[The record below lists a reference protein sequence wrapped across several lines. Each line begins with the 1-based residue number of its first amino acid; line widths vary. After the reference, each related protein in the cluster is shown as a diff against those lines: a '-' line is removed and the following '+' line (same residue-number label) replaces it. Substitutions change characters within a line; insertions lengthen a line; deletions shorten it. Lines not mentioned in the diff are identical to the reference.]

1 MSASQQSQKEHLTK
15 FKFNNFF
22 SKQTRHRGNAPQHAG
37 MLSSVMSSSLRPH
50 GPQSVR
56 RLCPWDSP
64 GKNSGA
70 SCQFLLHG
78 LFPTQGRLN
87 SHLLGLLLW
96 WGESFPLSHL
106 GSPYPSIIKTIYD
119 KFTSYLMEES

>member
-22 SKQTRHRGNAPQHAG
+22 SKQTWHRGSAPQHVG
-37 MLSSVMSSSLRPH
+37 MSSSLRPH

-78 LFPTQGRLN
+78 LFLNQGRLN

-96 WGESFPLSHL
+96 WVDSLPLSHL
-106 GSPYPSIIKTIYD
+106 RSPYLSIIKTIYD